1 MRSTPVL
8 CWLALLLLSVACS
21 PAGRVRKALR
31 KSSVLDGHFSG
42 FALYDPVAG
51 KMLAA
56 RNADKYFTPASNTKL
71 FTLYTSLNV
80 LGDSVPALRYAV
92 VGDTLFFRG
101 TGDPSLLHPDLYNPA
116 VIRLLASRPETL
128 VYVLERQPVPHFGP
142 GWGWDDYN
150 DYYSAEKAALPVY
163 GNVVRFGRD
172 ASGVLG
178 AQPGYFRSGVT
189 IGPAGRPGDA
199 PFVRHPEHNQ
209 FTYYPAAAGESFTQD
224 VPFRYAAPLAAR
236 LLSDTLKREVG
247 WTDYRPLPGAQVLYG
262 IPTDSLYRKLM
273 QESDNFIA
281 EQLLLLCSAR
291 LFDSLHTESVIRYAR
306 ERLLADLPDRPVW
319 VDGSGLSRYNLFTP
333 RTMVALLHKL
343 YRQVPRE
350 RLFAL
355 LPAGGRSGTLRTW
368 YAADPPFVF
377 AKTGSLR
384 NVYCLSGYVVTRKG
398 KVLLFSA
405 MHNNYTVPLNDVRR
419 EIDKVLRL
427 VARD

>member
-1 MRSTPVL
+1 MRLIVAL
-8 CWLALLLLSVACS
+8 CWVLLLLSVACS
-21 PAGRVRKALR
+21 PVSRVRKVLK
-31 KSSVLDGHFSG
+31 KSSVLNGHFAG

-51 KMLAA
+51 KMLAE

-80 LGDSVPALRYAV
+80 LGDSVPALRYTV
-92 VGDTLFFRG
+92 IGDTLFFRG
-101 TGDPSLLHPDLYNPA
+101 TGDPSLLHPDLRNGA
-116 VIRLLASRPETL
+116 VTQFLGSRPEKL
-128 VYVLERQPVPHFGP
+128 VYVQERQPVLHFGP

-163 GNVVRFGRD
+163 GNVVRFARD
-172 ASGVLG
+172 ASGTLQ
-178 AQPGYFRSGVT
+178 AHPGYFRSGVT
-189 IGPAGRPGDA
+189 TGPPGRPGNA
-199 PFVRHPEHNQ
+199 IFIRHPEHNR
-209 FTYYPAAAGESFTQD
+209 FTYYPGMAGKPFAQD
-224 VPFRYAAPLAAR
+224 VPFRYSTPLAAQ
-236 LLSDTLKREVG
+236 LLSDTLKREVY
-247 WTDYRPLPGAQVLYG
+247 WTDYRALPNLQVVYG
-262 IPTDSLYRKLM
+262 IAADSLYRKLM

-291 LFDSLHTESVIRYAR
+291 LFDSLHTESVIRYAK
-306 ERLLADLPDRPVW
+306 ERLLGDLPDKPVW

-333 RTMVALLHKL
+333 RTMVALLNKL

-355 LPAGGRSGTLRTW
+355 LPAGGRSGTLRNW
-368 YAADPPFVF
+368 YAAEPPFVF
-377 AKTGSLR
+377 AKTGSLS

-398 KVLLFSA
+398 KVLLFST

-427 VARD
+427 VAKD

>member
-1 MRSTPVL
+1 MRPLVFF
-8 CWLALLLLSVACS
+8 CWTLLLLSAACS
-21 PAGRVRKALR
+21 PAGRVRKALKR
-31 KSSVLDGHFSG
+31 SPVLNGHFAG

-51 KMLAA
+51 KMLAE

-101 TGDPSLLHPDLYNPA
+101 TGDPSLLHPDLPGAA
-116 VIRLLASRPETL
+116 VAGWLASRPETL
-128 VYVLERQPVPHFGP
+128 VYVQERQPVPHFGP

-163 GNVVRFGRD
+163 GNVARFSREE
-172 ASGVLG
+172 SGLLRVH
-178 AQPGYFRSGVT
+178 PGYFRSGVT
-189 IGPAGRPGDA
+189 TGPGGPPAGA
-199 PFVRHPEHNQ
+199 AFIRHPEHNR
-209 FTYYPAAAGESFTQD
+209 FTYFPGAAGKPFTQD
-224 VPFRYAAPLAAR
+224 VPFRYSAALAAR
-236 LLSDTLKREVG
+236 LLSDTLKRDVG
-247 WTDYRPLPGAQVLYG
+247 WTGYRALPNPQVLYG
-262 IPTDSLYRKLM
+262 IAADSLYRKLM

-281 EQLLLLCSAR
+281 EQLLLMCSAR

-306 ERLLADLPDRPVW
+306 ERLLSDLPDKPVW

-355 LPAGGRSGTLRTW
+355 LPAGGRSGTLRNW

-377 AKTGSLR
+377 AKTGSLS

-398 KVLLFSA
+398 KVLLFST
-405 MHNNYTVPLNDVRR
+405 MHNNYTVPLNDVRL
-419 EIDKVLRL
+419 EIDRVLRL
-427 VARD
+427 VAKD

>member
-1 MRSTPVL
+1 MRPLVLL
-8 CWLALLLLSVACS
+8 CWTLLLLSAACS
-21 PAGRVRKALR
+21 PAGRVRKALK
-31 KSSVLDGHFSG
+31 KSPVLNGHFAG

-51 KMLAA
+51 KMLAE

-101 TGDPSLLHPDLYNPA
+101 TGDPSLLHPDLRTA
-116 VIRLLASRPETL
+116 TVAGWLASRPETL
-128 VYVLERQPVPHFGP
+128 VYVQERQPVPHFGP

-150 DYYSAEKAALPVY
+150 DYYSAEKAALPLY
-163 GNVVRFGRD
+163 GNVARFSRE
-172 ASGVLG
+172 ASGMLRVH
-178 AQPGYFRSGVT
+178 PGYFRSGVT
-189 IGPAGRPGDA
+189 TGPTGLPA
-199 PFVRHPEHNQ
+199 PAAFIRHPEHNR
-209 FTYYPAAAGESFTQD
+209 FTYYPGAASKPLTQD
-224 VPFRYAAPLAAR
+224 EPFRYSVSLAAQ
-236 LLSDTLKREVG
+236 LLSDTLKRDVG
-247 WTDYRPLPGAQVLYG
+247 WTGYRALPNPRVLYG
-262 IPTDSLYRKLM
+262 IATDSLYRKLM

-281 EQLLLLCSAR
+281 EQLLLMCSAR

-306 ERLLADLPDRPVW
+306 ERLLGDLPDKPVW

-355 LPAGGRSGTLRTW
+355 LPAGGRSGTLRNW

-377 AKTGSLR
+377 AKTGSLS

-398 KVLLFSA
+398 KVLLFST
-405 MHNNYTVPLNDVRR
+405 MHNNFTVPLNDVRR

-427 VARD
+427 VAKD